1 MHVAS
6 SKFPADPES
15 RGTVSNRTRGADG
28 ERIAAQYLESRGY
41 RILEYNYRTRMGE
54 IDLIAKD
61 GVTLVFVEVKARTND
76 RFGGPAE
83 AITKAKQA
91 RVARLA
97 QQYLAVRRLADRLC
111 RFDVVLIRGDDP
123 KTCSIELLTGA
134 FELPLGA
141 S

>member
-1 MHVAS
+1 MSLLSELRTKVSTWIAPKSLGQRGEDAAGKFLRKLGYIIVA
-6 SKFPADPES
+6 
-15 RGTVSNRTRGADG
+15 RGHRD
-28 ERIAAQYLESRGY
+28 RI
-41 RILEYNYRTRMGE
+41 GE

-61 GVTLVFVEVKARTND
+61 GVTLVFVEVKARTNN

>member
-1 MHVAS
+1 MPPH
-6 SKFPADPES
+6 
-15 RGTVSNRTRGADG
+15 
-28 ERIAAQYLESRGY
+28 LEFLQRLFREG
-41 RILEYNYRTRMGE
+41 R
-54 IDLIAKD
+54 
-61 GVTLVFVEVKARTND
+61 VTLRGKPVFSPPD
-76 RFGGPAE
+76 RAE